1 MVERHLNVIEL
12 KGFSAAVME
21 ILLNSIYGES
31 VTVTSDNVQDIL
43 PAASLLQL
51 NGTGLIFFIS
61 FVELNLYFDIY
72 QIFKNNVLSS
82 SLVILNQQ
90 IVWAFIVLLIYIIVH
105 N

>member
-1 MVERHLNVIEL
+1 MVERHMNVIEL

-21 ILLNSIYGES
+21 ILLNSIYGEP

-51 NGTGLIFFIS
+51 NGTGWFLT
-61 FVELNLYFDIY
+61 LTCCRYLYACF
-72 QIFKNNVLSS
+72 QIFNDNVLSFL
-82 SLVILNQQ
+82 LVILNQQ
-90 IVWAFIVLLIYIIVH
+90 TVWVFIALLIYTIVH

>member
-1 MVERHLNVIEL
+1 MVERHMNVIEL
-12 KGFSAAVME
+12 KGFSASVMD

-51 NGTGLIFFIS
+51 NGTGLFLLVFTIFTSYLDIS
-61 FVELNLYFDIY
+61 
-72 QIFKNNVLSS
+72 QIFNDNVLFFL
-82 SLVILNQQ
+82 LVISNRR

>member
-1 MVERHLNVIEL
+1 MVERHMNVIEL
-12 KGFSAAVME
+12 KGFSASVME

-31 VTVTSDNVQDIL
+31 VAVTSDNVQDIL

-51 NGTGLIFFIS
+51 NGTGLFLLVFTIFTSYLDIS
-61 FVELNLYFDIY
+61 
-72 QIFKNNVLSS
+72 QIFNDNVLFFL
-82 SLVILNQQ
+82 LVISSRR

>member
-1 MVERHLNVIEL
+1 MNVIEL
-12 KGFSAAVME
+12 KGFSASVMD

-51 NGTGLIFFIS
+51 NGTGLFLLVFTIFTSYLDIS
-61 FVELNLYFDIY
+61 
-72 QIFKNNVLSS
+72 QIFNDNVLFFL
-82 SLVILNQQ
+82 LVISNRR

>member
-1 MVERHLNVIEL
+1 MNVIEL
-12 KGFSAAVME
+12 KGFSASVME
-21 ILLNSIYGES
+21 VLLNSIYGES

-51 NGTGLIFFIS
+51 NGTGLFLIFDVFIIH
-61 FVELNLYFDIY
+61 LDIF
-72 QIFKNNVLSS
+72 QIFKSNVLSF
-82 SLVILNQQ
+82 SLVISSQR